1 MFTIEELIAEASRCI
16 DCKTKPC
23 MVACPAHNDIPGA
36 LKLLK
41 QHKLD
46 EARVLWAKTSVLPEI
61 CGALCQNETLC
72 VGNCT
77 LNKLKKPIRIGE
89 IEEALAHHRKLA
101 FVPHPEPNGKTH
113 LVIGLGPSGIANAIR
128 MAEAGY
134 RVVAMDRQKQIGG
147 SVNNLVPDFR
157 YDKAELTRLQER
169 LIDLG
174 VELRQ
179 GVDVGESIK
188 LKDLISQYDSVF
200 IGHGLDSPQLVPVA
214 TEGVE
219 PYYAVDLLDKHRYTP
234 EQLDAM
240 LGKDVAIVGL
250 GNVAVDMA
258 RTLIRQNKNV
268 TILYRRTIDEA
279 PAGKKDIMEAVE
291 EGAIIKEL
299 LGPIRFYKSGK
310 AKVLDCEVNC
320 LIREEGTSRSR
331 IEVVPDSLV
340 KFEIDDL
347 IFATG
352 QASSDHLF
360 RGTDLQMD
368 PVLSPYHTNHP
379 RVFVGG
385 DRVNRHKRI
394 VDAMVSGLE
403 VAKILI
409 EADR

>member
-1 MFTIEELIAEASRCI
+1 MLTFVELIAEASRCI

-23 MVACPAHNDIPGA
+23 MLACPAKNDIPGA
-36 LKLLK
+36 LKLIK
-41 QHKLD
+41 QQHLD
-46 EARVLWAKTSVLPEI
+46 EARALWSQTSVLPEI

-72 VGNCT
+72 VGHCT

-89 IEEALAHHRKLA
+89 IEEALAHHVVLPFQTPKA
-101 FVPHPEPNGKTH
+101 PCGKTH
-113 LVIGLGPSGIANAIR
+113 AVVGLGPSGIANAIR

-134 RVVAMDRQKQIGG
+134 RVVAMDRQPMIGG

-157 YDKAELTRLQER
+157 YDKTILNDLYKRLVA
-169 LIDLG
+169 LG
-174 VELRQ
+174 VDVRL
-179 GVDVGESIK
+179 GVDVGETVK
-188 LKDLISQYDSVF
+188 LKDLIKDYDSVF
-200 IGHGLDSPQLVPVA
+200 IGHGLDSPQIVPVE
-214 TEGVE
+214 TDGVE
-219 PYYAVDLLDKHRYTP
+219 PFYAVDLLDKHRYTP
-234 EQLDAM
+234 EQLSVM

-258 RTLIRQNKNV
+258 RTLIRLGKQV

-299 LGPIRFYKSGK
+299 LGPIRFYQSGA

-320 LIREEGTSRSR
+320 LIREPGSERSK

-340 KFEIDDL
+340 RFEIDDL

-352 QASSDHLF
+352 QASTDHLF
-360 RGTDLQMD
+360 RGTDLVMD
-368 PVLSPYHTNHP
+368 TALSPYHTNHP

-403 VAKILI
+403 VAKWII
-409 EADR
+409 EEDR

>member
-1 MFTIEELIAEASRCI
+1 MLTIEELIAEASRCI
-16 DCKTKPC
+16 DCKSKPC

-41 QHKLD
+41 QQRLD
-46 EARVLWAKTSVLPEI
+46 DARTLWAQTSVLPEI

-72 VGNCT
+72 VGHCT

-89 IEEALAHHRKLA
+89 IEEALAHHKPLS
-101 FVPHPEPNGKTH
+101 FEIHPNPNGKTH
-113 LVIGLGPSGIANAIR
+113 LVVGLGPSGIANAIR

-134 RVVAMDRQKQIGG
+134 QVTAIDRQNAIGG

-157 YDKAELTRLQER
+157 YDKTILSQLHER
-169 LIDLG
+169 MHQLG
-174 VELRQ
+174 VDIRL
-179 GVDVGESIK
+179 GVDVGECIK
-188 LKDLISQYDSVF
+188 LNDLIPTYGSVF
-200 IGHGLDSPQLVPVA
+200 IGHGLDSPQIVPVA
-214 TEGVE
+214 TDGVE
-219 PYYAVDLLDKHRYTP
+219 PFYAVDLLDKHRYSH
-234 EQLDAM
+234 EQLKDM
-240 LGKDVAIVGL
+240 LGVDVAIVGL

-258 RTLIRQNKNV
+258 RTLLRLGKRV

-299 LGPIRFYKSGK
+299 MGPIRFYKSGK

-320 LIREEGTSRSR
+320 LIREEGAGRSR
-331 IEVVPDSLV
+331 IEVVPDSFV

-360 RGTDLQMD
+360 RGTDLVMN

-394 VDAMVSGLE
+394 VDAMVSGIE
-403 VAKILI
+403 VAKMLI
-409 EADR
+409 EEDR